1 VISEKPDLVKRFTAA
16 IEKSLQYAT
25 DHPDEARAVLSKY
38 TKIEPG
44 VAEKMTLPAWP
55 QKVNTASVQSIAD
68 QMQGDGL
75 IKEKFDV
82 AQVLP

>member
-1 VISEKPDLVKRFTAA
+1 
-16 IEKSLQYAT
+16 
-25 DHPDEARAVLSKY
+25 
-38 TKIEPG
+38 
-44 VAEKMTLPAWP
+44 MTLPAWP
-55 QKVNTASVQSIAD
+55 QKVNKASVQSIAD